1 MLKGIP
7 KKIIKETSVE
17 VPVEAPMGETIPLGK
32 KAEEEESPTSF
43 SVPLAMK
50 NLLEKL
56 EVLEKK
62 DIENQAKLKMLT
74 EVADKGRV
82 FSYESNIKADKKPFK
97 IKLSV
102 FQNGIIVG
110 WRKVKDELVKHP
122 TTGLTVGEHQEYELL
137 ILDHEG
143 KTQKTS
149 VSSYPAF
156 SNARYTQRIEADVIS
171 KKEDYSGN
179 VSYDVQL
186 PDGRQISIDARF
198 IN

>member
-1 MLKGIP
+1 MPKGIP
-7 KKIIKETSVE
+7 KKIK
-17 VPVEAPMGETIPLGK
+17 
-32 KAEEEESPTSF
+32 EEEEQDVPAKEGSPTN
-43 SVPLAMK
+43 VME
-50 NLLEKL
+50 NLLAKVEQ
-56 EVLEKK
+56 LEKK

-110 WRKVKDELVKHP
+110 WRTVKDELVKHP